1 MKKYILTLDE
11 GTTSTRAI
19 IFDNKGKIISLAQ
32 NEFTQIYPAPSFV
45 EHDATEILSAQ
56 YSCATQAI
64 IRAGISPDEI
74 AAVGITNQRE
84 TTVLW
89 DKNTGEPIYN
99 AIVWQCRRTAD
110 ICEELK
116 EKGLSDY
123 ITDIT
128 GLKLDAYFSAT
139 KIKWILDNVD
149 GARVRAQKGDILFG
163 TVDTWLM
170 WKLSNG
176 KIHATDYT
184 NASRTMLYDIHNM
197 CWDERLLEEL
207 DIPKFILPKV
217 FPSGYNY
224 GNINIMGEEIAVC
237 SVAGDQQAALFG
249 QKCFL
254 AGDIKNTY
262 GTGCFLLMNT
272 GETAVK
278 SNNGLVT
285 TVAATL
291 ENEKIQYALE
301 GSVFIGGA
309 VIQWLRDELCLI
321 KSAPESEEAASK
333 VQTSGGVYIVPAFAG
348 LGAPY
353 WDMYAKGTVF
363 GLTRGSNQ
371 NHIIR
376 AALESIAYQSNDLI
390 TAMSA
395 DANLPI
401 KELKADG
408 GASKNNLLM
417 QFQADISNI
426 SVTVPESAE
435 ATALGVCFL
444 AGLTCGIFKDK
455 NEILGI
461 NEGSL
466 YFKPTFSEDKRS
478 DLVKGWRRAVKATR
492 EFSKG
497 E

>member
-11 GTTSTRAI
+11 GTTSARAI
-19 IFDNKGKIISLAQ
+19 IFDKKGKVISVAQ

-64 IRAGISPDEI
+64 IRAGINPSEI

-116 EKGLSDY
+116 AKGLENY
-123 ITDIT
+123 ISETT

-139 KIKWILDNVD
+139 KIKWILDNVK
-149 GARVRAQKGDILFG
+149 GVREKAEKGDILFG
-163 TVDTWLM
+163 TIDTWLM

-184 NASRTMLYDIHNM
+184 NASRTMIYDIHKL
-197 CWDERLLEEL
+197 CWDKKLLSEL
-207 DIPKFILPKV
+207 DIPECILPSV
-217 FPSGYNY
+217 YPSGHNF
-224 GNINIMGEEIAVC
+224 GNINIMGEELPVC

-249 QKCFL
+249 QKCFF

-272 GETAVK
+272 GEKAVS

-285 TVAATL
+285 TIAATL
-291 ENEKIQYALE
+291 ESEKIQYALE

-309 VIQWLRDELCLI
+309 VIQWLRDELGLI
-321 KSAPESEEAASK
+321 KTAPESEEKAKK
-333 VQTSGGVYIVPAFAG
+333 VLSSEGVYIVPAFAG

-353 WDMYAKGTVF
+353 WDMYVKGTIF
-363 GLTRGSNQ
+363 GLTRGSNE

-376 AALESIAYQSNDLI
+376 AALESIAYQTNDLI
-390 TAMSA
+390 SAMSA
-395 DANLPI
+395 DSGIAI
-401 KELKADG
+401 EKLKADG
-408 GASKNNLLM
+408 GASKNSLLM
-417 QFQADISNI
+417 QFQANI
-426 SVTVPESAE
+426 SDIEVLVPENAE
-435 ATALGVCFL
+435 ATALGVSLL
-444 AGLTCGIFKDK
+444 AGLTCGLIK
-455 NEILGI
+455 NKEEILSI
-461 NEGSL
+461 PETS
-466 YFKPTFSEDKRS
+466 KTFSPLLESTERTHLISGWKRAI
-478 DLVKGWRRAVKATR
+478 RATK